1 MASNR
6 EYVQLVDHLMEVT
19 QNGVVSWSRYDPP
32 INIVSTENDI
42 DFIYTT
48 EYKGKNIR
56 LYEETY
62 KYYTDEFEYHWQ
74 KRIVIEFVDEFSNS
88 VWQFPEIRNS
98 WNLLEAIRY
107 KDAGVAGFMKD
118 IFGP

>member
-6 EYVQLVDHLMEVT
+6 EYIQLVDHLTEAT
-19 QNGVVSWSRYDPP
+19 QKGVIFWSRYDTPK
-32 INIVSTENDI
+32 NIVSTENSI
-42 DFIYTT
+42 EFVYTT
-48 EYKGKNIR
+48 VYKSKSIR

-74 KRIVIEFVDEFSNS
+74 KRIVIEFVDEFSNA

-107 KDAGVAGFMKD
+107 KDAGVADFMRD